1 MGLET
6 LTNENLNSIDR
17 WYYRLQHKPLLWP
30 PHKPLL
36 WPHTNCSSGT
46 TQTTPLTLP
55 LISKHMTTEAV
66 GISDWLNSGDHGL

>member
-1 MGLET
+1 LIDDIT
-6 LTNENLNSIDR
+6 DYNTNHSSG
-17 WYYRLQHKPLLWP
+17 
-30 PHKPLL
+30 
-36 WPHTNCSSGT
+36 PHTNHSSGT

>member
-1 MGLET
+1 M
-6 LTNENLNSIDR
+6 I
-17 WYYRLQHKPLLWP
+17 LQTTTQTTPLAPTQTTPLAQ
-30 PHKPLL
+30 HKPLL